1 MLRHSSKVFVAALL
15 PVILAGCVKVYTT
28 PEQDKLTIPPPPTP
42 ENTGSELGGI
52 GGANPEELNPSRVPY
67 SPAVTPN
74 PNQITPPPTLP
85 TLKATPE
92 RPIPGQLKAQQ
103 STSRINVRERPGTN
117 YRVLF
122 SVHPKDTVMITDE
135 TLGDD
140 GYQWYRIDHR
150 GSGWVRE
157 DLLTLDREVATI
169 KAIHRNATINV
180 REGPGQ
186 NHRVIHDAYVG
197 DRFPVTTQARDAN
210 GYTWHRLDLGYGGW
224 VRSDFLNKGTA
235 TFN

>member
-1 MLRHSSKVFVAALL
+1 MFRHSSKVFVAALL

-28 PEQDKLTIPPPPTP
+28 PEQGNLPVPIPPSLKDINPSQSTGGPDSAKAPENVTPTP
-42 ENTGSELGGI
+42 
-52 GGANPEELNPSRVPY
+52 ANPS
-67 SPAVTPN
+67 ATP
-74 PNQITPPPTLP
+74 TPPPP

-140 GYQWYRIDHR
+140 GYQWYRVDHR

-157 DLLTLDREVATI
+157 DLLTLDRGVATI

-186 NHRVIHDAYVG
+186 NHQVIHDAYVG